1 MLRRYRAL
9 PRHEALFTSLAEGE
23 IKVEARGKDMFLA
36 IGGGFMEVTP
46 AGVSILVSRSVHAD
60 ELNEAEIKK
69 AHELAKDVLKNKGKG
84 AERADAQA
92 LLAKFPVYD
101 GVAPTA
107 AGRLYLIDPLGNLV
121 LSYSAAAPD
130 KALLTDVKK
139 LLRLSHIG

>member
-1 MLRRYRAL
+1 MAQFKLEIVTPQRLAYSQMVDSVYVPTPNGMIGVL

-92 LLAKFPVYD
+92 LLKRSILELKV
-101 GVAPTA
+101 
-107 AGRLYLIDPLGNLV
+107 AGRRKRHREMQGIPE
-121 LSYSAAAPD
+121 
-130 KALLTDVKK
+130 
-139 LLRLSHIG
+139 